1 MEPANAESIALELER
16 EHALDRVES
25 TELERDEQLDR
36 IENAVTQLR
45 EDIAQIKVSVGRL
58 EEAALALQGAVE
70 QAQAH
75 PMLGQFLGN
84 GGDGH

>member
-1 MEPANAESIALELER
+1 MEPANAESIALER

-36 IENAVTQLR
+36 IEAKL
-45 EDIAQIKVSVGRL
+45 DRL
-58 EEAALALQGAVE
+58 DERLSALEQAAMAMQGAVE